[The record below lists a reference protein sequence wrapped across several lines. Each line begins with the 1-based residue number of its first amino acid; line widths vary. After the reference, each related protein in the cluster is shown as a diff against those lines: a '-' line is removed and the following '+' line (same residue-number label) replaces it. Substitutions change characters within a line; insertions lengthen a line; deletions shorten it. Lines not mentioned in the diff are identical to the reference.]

1 MPRPAASVVAARLA
15 QNGAS
20 VNSSGTAPVAAWMA
34 SASAA
39 TPGGPSVSP
48 AGRWRGSPAPVV
60 MNTVLPGPRCCRIWR
75 PARAYWSSETLIG
88 RSSMRQP
95 GIGRLEV
102 LAHDV
107 GQELHAGHRGLA
119 VEPV

>member
-1 MPRPAASVVAARLA
+1 MTLREVGEMRAS
-15 QNGAS
+15 
-20 VNSSGTAPVAAWMA
+20 
-34 SASAA
+34 
-39 TPGGPSVSP
+39 
-48 AGRWRGSPAPVV
+48 
-60 MNTVLPGPRCCRIWR
+60 TVTRRSMWR
-75 PARAYWSSETLIG
+75 PIRAYWSSVTLIG

-119 VEPV
+119 VEPVDQELGRAIHRLEAARIEAGLHDALFHLRRVDELRLL